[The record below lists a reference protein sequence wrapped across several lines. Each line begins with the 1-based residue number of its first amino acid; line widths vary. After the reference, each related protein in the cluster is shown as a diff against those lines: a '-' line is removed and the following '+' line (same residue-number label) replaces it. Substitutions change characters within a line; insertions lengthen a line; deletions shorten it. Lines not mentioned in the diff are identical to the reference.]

1 MKINKWTL
9 GLAAVGAI
17 SLGSVAQAEEAKEA
31 VKTALSSTVLSGYVS
46 GSVWYNPGSGVARNA
61 GIPFSSAGANGF
73 GPVQSK
79 ANNLNL
85 DVVDIKLE
93 KALGE
98 GEWAAGYAAELWFGP
113 DANGMEG
120 LKGLGTTSTGWSV
133 TDLAIKQAYVNLRIP
148 VGNGIET
155 KIGVFD
161 TPIGYETPNS
171 GSNPNYTR
179 SYGWAIEPTQHTG
192 ILASYRFCDW
202 MNATAGIA
210 NSHSPQINSNA
221 GAAESQKTF
230 IGAITLTAPKSAGA
244 LQGATLT
251 AGVVDGRSTSTIV
264 GVKNPGPDLTS
275 IYVGASI
282 PLPVTGLRLG
292 LSYDLA
298 HKAGKGD
305 DSAAYALYLSYQATK
320 KLTLSLREDWA
331 THVAGVTGAGVSA
344 STGSDVL
351 GSTLTADY
359 ALWANVI
366 TRLEYRWDH
375 DISGTKKDAPA
386 FPLNKN
392 GTRNAQLL
400 ALNVIYKF

>member
-61 GIPFSSAGANGF
+61 GIPFNAASGAA
-73 GPVQSK
+73 QTK
-79 ANNLNL
+79 ANNINL
-85 DVVDIKLE
+85 DVVDLKLE

-98 GEWAAGYAAELWFGP
+98 GQWAAGYAAELWFGP
-113 DANGMEG
+113 DANF
-120 LKGLGTTSTGWSV
+120 LGTASNGKSA
-133 TDLAIKQAYVNLRIP
+133 DLAIKQAYVNLRIP
-148 VGNGIET
+148 VGNGIEA
-155 KIGVFD
+155 KLGVFD

-179 SYGWAIEPTQHTG
+179 SYGWAIEPTQYTG

-202 MNATAGIA
+202 MSATAGIA
-210 NSHSPQINSNA
+210 NSHAAQINSNA
-221 GAAESQKTF
+221 GAAESQKTY

-251 AGVVDGRSTSTIV
+251 AGVVNGRN
-264 GVKNPGPDLTS
+264 GAAPDLSS

-282 PLPVTGLRLG
+282 PLPVTGLSLG

-298 HKAGKGD
+298 HKDGKGD
-305 DSAAYALYLSYQATK
+305 DKAAYALYLSYQASK
-320 KLTLSLREDWA
+320 KLTLALREDWG
-331 THVAGVTGAGVSA
+331 THVAGKG
-344 STGSDVL
+344 DLL

-375 DISGTKKDAPA
+375 SIDGSKSLGVAPA
-386 FPLNKN
+386 AS
-392 GTRNAQLL
+392 RNAQLL

>member
-46 GSVWYNPGSGVARNA
+46 GSVWYNPGSGVARNT
-61 GIPFSSAGANGF
+61 GIPFSAAADK
-73 GPVQSK
+73 QSK
-79 ANNLNL
+79 ANNINL
-85 DVVDIKLE
+85 DVVDLKLE

-98 GEWAAGYAAELWFGP
+98 GQWAAGYAAELWFGP
-113 DANGMEG
+113 DANSLATASNG
-120 LKGLGTTSTGWSV
+120 KSKSA
-133 TDLAIKQAYVNLRIP
+133 DLAIKQAYVNLRIP

-155 KIGVFD
+155 KLGVFD

-179 SYGWAIEPTQHTG
+179 SYGWAIEPTTYTG
-192 ILASYRFCDW
+192 ILASYRLCDW
-202 MNATAGIA
+202 MSATAGIA
-210 NSHSPQINSNA
+210 NSHAAQINSNA
-221 GAAESQKTF
+221 GAAESQKTY

-251 AGVVDGRSTSTIV
+251 AGVVDGRA
-264 GVKNPGPDLTS
+264 NAAGPDLTS
-275 IYVGASI
+275 IYVGASV
-282 PLPVTGLRLG
+282 PLPVTGLSLG
-292 LSYDLA
+292 LAYDLA
-298 HKAGKGD
+298 HTKVKGD
-305 DSAAYALYLSYQATK
+305 DSAAYALYLSYQASK
-320 KLTLSLREDWA
+320 KLTLALREDWG
-331 THVAGVTGAGVSA
+331 THVNATNG
-344 STGSDVL
+344 DLL

-375 DISGTKKDAPA
+375 AIDGGKAALGGKS
-386 FPLNKN
+386 
-392 GTRNAQLL
+392 RNAQLL

>member
-46 GSVWYNPGSGVARNA
+46 GSVWYNPGSAGARNA
-61 GIPFSSAGANGF
+61 GIPFNAASGA
-73 GPVQSK
+73 QTK
-79 ANNLNL
+79 ANNINL
-85 DVVDIKLE
+85 DVVDLKLE

-98 GEWAAGYAAELWFGP
+98 GQWAAGYAAELWFGP
-113 DANGMEG
+113 DANFLNTASNG
-120 LKGLGTTSTGWSV
+120 KSA
-133 TDLAIKQAYVNLRIP
+133 DLAIKQAYVNLRIP
-148 VGNGIET
+148 VGNGIEA
-155 KIGVFD
+155 KLGVFD

-179 SYGWAIEPTQHTG
+179 SYGWAIEPTQYTG

-202 MNATAGIA
+202 MSATAGIA
-210 NSHSPQINSNA
+210 NSHAAQINSNA
-221 GAAESQKTF
+221 GAAESQKTY

-251 AGVVDGRSTSTIV
+251 AGVVNGRN
-264 GVKNPGPDLTS
+264 GAAPDLSS

-282 PLPVTGLRLG
+282 PLPVTGLSLG

-298 HKAGKGD
+298 HKDGKGD
-305 DSAAYALYLSYQATK
+305 DKAAYALYLSYQASK
-320 KLTLSLREDWA
+320 KLTLALREDWG
-331 THVAGVTGAGVSA
+331 THVAGKG
-344 STGSDVL
+344 DLL

-375 DISGTKKDAPA
+375 SIDGSKSLGVAPA
-386 FPLNKN
+386 AS
-392 GTRNAQLL
+392 RNAQLL

>member
-61 GIPFSSAGANGF
+61 GIPFNTASGA
-73 GPVQSK
+73 QTK
-79 ANNLNL
+79 ANNINL
-85 DVVDIKLE
+85 DVVDLKLE

-98 GEWAAGYAAELWFGP
+98 GQWAAGYAAELWFGP
-113 DANGMEG
+113 DANF
-120 LKGLGTTSTGWSV
+120 LGTASNGKSA
-133 TDLAIKQAYVNLRIP
+133 DLAIKQAYVNLRIP

-155 KIGVFD
+155 KLGVFD

-179 SYGWAIEPTQHTG
+179 SYGWAIEPTTYTG
-192 ILASYRFCDW
+192 ILASYRLCDW
-202 MNATAGIA
+202 MSATAGIA
-210 NSHSPQINSNA
+210 NSHAAQINSNA
-221 GAAESQKTF
+221 GAAESQKTY

-251 AGVVDGRSTSTIV
+251 AGVVDGRA
-264 GVKNPGPDLTS
+264 NAAGPDLTS
-275 IYVGASI
+275 IYVGASV
-282 PLPVTGLRLG
+282 PLPVTGLSLG
-292 LSYDLA
+292 LAYDLA
-298 HKAGKGD
+298 HTKVKGD
-305 DSAAYALYLSYQATK
+305 DSAAYALYLSYQASK
-320 KLTLSLREDWA
+320 KLTLALREDWG
-331 THVAGVTGAGVSA
+331 THVAGVAGK
-344 STGSDVL
+344 GDLL

-375 DISGTKKDAPA
+375 SIDGSKSLGVAPA
-386 FPLNKN
+386 AS
-392 GTRNAQLL
+392 RNAQLL

>member
-61 GIPFSSAGANGF
+61 GIPFSRASGA
-73 GPVQSK
+73 QSK
-79 ANNLNL
+79 ANNINL
-85 DVVDIKLE
+85 DVVDLKLE

-113 DANGMEG
+113 DANSS
-120 LKGLGTTSTGWSV
+120 LKTVSNGTSA
-133 TDLAIKQAYVNLRIP
+133 DLAIKQAYVNLRIP
-148 VGNGIET
+148 VGNGIEA
-155 KIGVFD
+155 KVGVFD

-179 SYGWAIEPTQHTG
+179 SYGWGIEPTQHTG
-192 ILASYRFCDW
+192 VLASYRFCDW
-202 MNATAGIA
+202 MKATAGIA
-210 NSHSPQINSNA
+210 NSHSATINDRA
-221 GAAESQKTF
+221 GAGESQKTF

-251 AGVVDGRSTSTIV
+251 GGIVNGRN
-264 GVKNPGPDLTS
+264 GAAPDLSS

-282 PLPVTGLRLG
+282 PLPVTGLSLG

-298 HKAGKGD
+298 HKDGKGD
-305 DSAAYALYLSYQATK
+305 DKAAYALYLSYQASK
-320 KLTLSLREDWA
+320 KLTLALREDWG
-331 THVAGVTGAGVSA
+331 THVAGKG
-344 STGSDVL
+344 DLL

-375 DISGTKKDAPA
+375 SIDGSKSLGVAPA
-386 FPLNKN
+386 AS
-392 GTRNAQLL
+392 RNAQLL

>member
-46 GSVWYNPGSGVARNA
+46 GSVWYNPGSAGARNMA
-61 GIPFSSAGANGF
+61 LPFGSASGLAT
-73 GPVQSK
+73 PTAPSK
-79 ANNLNL
+79 ANNINL
-85 DVVDIKLE
+85 DVVDLKLE

-113 DANGMEG
+113 DANS
-120 LKGLGTTSTGWSV
+120 LGTASGGGKTS
-133 TDLAIKQAYVNLRIP
+133 DIAIKQAYVNLRIP

-155 KIGVFD
+155 KLGVFD

-179 SYGWAIEPTQHTG
+179 SWGWAIEPTQHTG

-202 MNATAGIA
+202 MSATAGIA
-210 NSHSPQINSNA
+210 NSHSPVINSHPGA
-221 GAAESQKTF
+221 GESQKTL

-251 AGVVDGRSTSTIV
+251 AGIVDGRGA
-264 GVKNPGPDLTS
+264 GVATTDLTS
-275 IYVGASI
+275 VYVGASV
-282 PLPVTGLRLG
+282 PLPVTGLSLG

-298 HKAGKGD
+298 HQKGKGND
-305 DSAAYALYLSYQATK
+305 TWAGAVYVSYQASK
-320 KLTLSLREDWA
+320 KLTLALREDYVDSA
-331 THVAGVTGAGVSA
+331 PAGNNA
-344 STGSDVL
+344 SL
-351 GSTLTADY
+351 GGRELLSSTLTADY

-375 DISGTKKDAPA
+375 DIGGTPKAVGA
-386 FPLNKN
+386 
-392 GTRNAQLL
+392 RNTQLL